1 MNISDFSNFKDLLSR
16 PVNDSEYTQ
25 IIKII
30 NDIYNT
36 SYNNEV
42 WINVILTFLNGGNY
56 DFEFNEYYLTSDL
69 SYGTRKH
76 TYRFI
81 SKEEDMPSSITDS
94 DVEVLKKFN
103 AQTKF
108 ILYDYQERE
117 SSNIFDYLKYKRT
130 LKEVINSIGMS
141 DEVKNHLCEYCF
153 NRVKRENE
161 IISRKSVLSREN
173 IKLLFEDNDF
183 GYILK
188 LIDKCEEGLDGEL
201 LGFISKNAQELLS
214 DPNANIWSRE
224 KLIDLI
230 KKYGVVPGN
239 INTMDYDKLVDFYN
253 ECIVEACEKI
263 LFKIICVC
271 CDNPECF
278 SNILEELY
286 ENESE
291 NVRAYCC
298 ARADY
303 NRFVNDS
310 SSKVV
315 KIMNIRQEFD
325 KKWNELDEDDVERQR
340 IEFLISECNKGHI
353 GHFNYDVLIIGEEDK
368 SRIKFTSFL
377 FESSTD
383 IIFDSDILYKIRD
396 VRILA
401 DRINELIKM
410 GDIVLKDDL
419 VPECFKSNLVKKL
432 V

>member
-1 MNISDFSNFKDLLSR
+1 MKIEDFKSFNELIST
-16 PVNDSEYTQ
+16 PVDDCKYRQAKEL
-25 IIKII
+25 ID
-30 NDIYNT
+30 DIYNK
-36 SYNNEV
+36 SLDNQV
-42 WINVILTFLNGGNY
+42 WISVILSYLNNGNEENY
-56 DFEFNEYYLTSDL
+56 NEYYLTPDL
-69 SYGTRKH
+69 SYGTRKYA
-76 TYRFI
+76 YRFI
-81 SKEEDMPSSITDS
+81 SKEEDMPNSITDS
-94 DVEVLKKFN
+94 DVEVLRKLN

-108 ILYDYQERE
+108 ILYDYQEIV
-117 SSNIFDYLKYKRT
+117 SSHIFDYLKYKRT

-141 DEVKNHLCEYCF
+141 EEVKNHLCEYCF

-161 IISRKSVLSREN
+161 VILRKSVLSREN
-173 IKLLFEDNDF
+173 IELLFEDNDF
-183 GYILK
+183 DYILK
-188 LIDKCEEGLDGEL
+188 LIDKCEEGLDAEL
-201 LGFISKNAQELLS
+201 LGFISKKAQELLS
-214 DPNANIWSRE
+214 DPNANIWSKE

-239 INTMDYDKLVDFYN
+239 INSMDYDKLVDFYN
-253 ECIVEACEKI
+253 RCIVEACEKI

-271 CDNPECF
+271 CDNYECF
-278 SNILEELY
+278 GNILEQLY

-303 NRFVNDS
+303 KRFVNDS

-325 KKWNELDEDDVERQR
+325 KKWDELDEDDVERQR

-353 GHFNYDVLIIGEEDK
+353 GHINYDVLIVGEEDK

-377 FESSTD
+377 FESSED

-396 VRILA
+396 IRILA

-410 GDIVLKDDL
+410 GYIVLKDDL
-419 VPECFKSNLVKKL
+419 VPECFKSNIVKKL